1 MDAIK
6 PTDLAQIQS
15 IAEKLD
21 EILSLLKSE
30 ERKGWIDIKKASL
43 YAGISISTLRRNIR
57 RGLLKASSYQGKTLL
72 RKADLDRWLS
82 NG

>member
-1 MDAIK
+1 MDATK

-30 ERKGWIDIKKASL
+30 EGKGWIDIKKASL
-43 YAGISISTLRRNIR
+43 YAGVSISTLRRHIR
-57 RGLLKASSYQGKTLL
+57 RGLLKASSYQGKILL
-72 RKADLDRWLS
+72 RKADLDRWLD
-82 NG
+82 G

>member
-30 ERKGWIDIKKASL
+30 ERNGWIDIKKAST
-43 YAGISISTLRRNIR
+43 YAGVSISTLRRNIR
-57 RGLLKASSYQGKTLL
+57 LGSLKASSYQGKTLF
-72 RKADLDRWLS
+72 RKEDLDRWLS

>member
-1 MDAIK
+1 MDATK

-30 ERKGWIDIKKASL
+30 DRKGWIDIKKASL
-43 YAGISISTLRRNIR
+43 YTGLGISTLRKKVRI
-57 RGLLKASSYQGKTLL
+57 GSLKASSYRGKILF
-72 RKADLDRWLS
+72 RKEDLDRWLS